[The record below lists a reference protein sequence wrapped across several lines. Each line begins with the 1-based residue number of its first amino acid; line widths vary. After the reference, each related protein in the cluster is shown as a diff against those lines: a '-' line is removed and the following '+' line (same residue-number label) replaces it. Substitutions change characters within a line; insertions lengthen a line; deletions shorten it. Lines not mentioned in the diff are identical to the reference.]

1 MPKYIHINENE
12 AWAIDHTIRHT
23 YQEGQQNI
31 GKDLLLKAMNI
42 VLEFE
47 EQRAQPYASQD
58 LPLALAEAEC
68 WAIDHQIRCDVTLNN
83 KPVGRNL
90 LLKVF
95 RLLTEYANERDSR
108 LGVDHSIPSPS
119 CSNAPHQK
127 PIDRPTSPPT
137 NSYRTPNRTTR
148 LPPPS
153 APRSAAPTRLHL
165 AHRETPA
172 TAVNREGDV
181 RNTLQDR

>member
-108 LGVDHSIPSPS
+108 LGVDTLDTLAELLKRPPSEADRPS
-119 CSNAPHQK
+119 DQSDEPALRRTATGLRTGRPGCLPRAPHVA
-127 PIDRPTSPPT
+127 P
-137 NSYRTPNRTTR
+137 
-148 LPPPS
+148 LPLGS
-153 APRSAAPTRLHL
+153 I
-165 AHRETPA
+165 
-172 TAVNREGDV
+172 
-181 RNTLQDR
+181 